1 MPTLLIKTNVEP
13 GDKEA
18 MMKEASK
25 AMAAGIRKPEN
36 FVMVEHQKSD
46 MIFAGTADPCGFLYI
61 TSLGNLGP
69 EVNPGMAKELCALLE
84 RHCGM

>member
-1 MPTLLIKTNVEP
+1 
-13 GDKEA
+13 
-18 MMKEASK
+18 
-25 AMAAGIRKPEN
+25 
-36 FVMVEHQKSD
+36 MVEHQKSD